1 MTAAAAYQTAIVA
14 SRLARLRND
23 GHAPQAEALLRL
35 LEGRNVEPPVIASRH
50 GRRLAP
56 KFGVRA
62 VAEASGLDPREVLSI
77 VMAGHGSGIASR
89 VVCGQLD
96 RSAAEFT

>member
-50 GRRLAP
+50 GRTLAP
-56 KFGVRA
+56 TANHTPTRRGA
-62 VAEASGLDPREVLSI
+62 LLGWAIVAAPCTAIPLLSWS
-77 VMAGHGSGIASR
+77 VPAR
-89 VVCGQLD
+89 
-96 RSAAEFT
+96 